1 MTALKCL
8 LTDAS
13 AAPPFVDREQQRE
26 AARIGMWVFLMT
38 EVMFF
43 GALFVVY
50 FYDHRLYPDA
60 FASAGG
66 RTDLWLGAGNTAVL
80 LVSSLTMALAVRAAK
95 ERRDRALFQRLLL
108 TMILGAAFLSLK
120 GLEYSRHIHEHLLP
134 GASFVYSPSVFTQS
148 AELFFYLY
156 FVMTG
161 LHALHMIVGLAW
173 LAVLA
178 VKARGDGAGADLF
191 TPVEVAGLYWHFID
205 VVWIF
210 LFPMFYLV
218 RGH

>member
-1 MTALKCL
+1 LSDGASTAV
-8 LTDAS
+8 
-13 AAPPFVDREQQRE
+13 PFTDREQQRE
-26 AARIGMWVFLMT
+26 AARIGMWVFLTT
-38 EVMFF
+38 ELMLF

-50 FYDHRLYPDA
+50 FYDYQRSPDA

-80 LVSSLTMALAVRAAK
+80 LLSSLTMALAVLAAK
-95 ERRDRALFQRLLL
+95 QGLDRAVFRRLFL
-108 TMILGAAFLSLK
+108 TMVLGAAFLALK
-120 GLEYSRHIHEHLLP
+120 GLEYSHHIHEHLLP
-134 GASFVYSPSVFTQS
+134 GASFVYSPSALARP

-161 LHALHMIVGLAW
+161 LHALHMLVGLGW
-173 LAVLA
+173 LGVLA
-178 VKARGDGAGADLF
+178 FKARVGDGGPDLS

-210 LFPMFYLV
+210 LFPLFYLV
-218 RGH
+218 GRH

>member
-1 MTALKCL
+1 M
-8 LTDAS
+8 TDAS

-43 GALFVVY
+43 GALFLVY
-50 FYDHRLYPDA
+50 AYDHRLYPDA

-80 LVSSLTMALAVRAAK
+80 LVSSLTMALAVRAAE

-108 TMILGAAFLSLK
+108 TMLLGAAFLSLK
-120 GLEYSRHIHEHLLP
+120 GLEYSHHIHEHLLP
-134 GASFVYSPSVFTQS
+134 GPSFFYSPSGFTRP

-161 LHALHMIVGLAW
+161 LHALHMLVGLAW

-178 VKARGDGAGADLF
+178 SRARSGAGDGDLF

>member
-1 MTALKCL
+1 LP
-8 LTDAS
+8 DAS
-13 AAPPFVDREQQRE
+13 GVAPQYSDRDQQRE
-26 AARIGMWVFLMT
+26 AARLGMWVFLMT

-50 FYDHRLYPDA
+50 FYDQRLYQDA
-60 FASAGG
+60 FASAGR
-66 RTDLWLGAGNTAVL
+66 RTELWLGAANTAVL
-80 LVSSLTMALAVRAAK
+80 LVSSLTMALAVQAAK
-95 ERRDRALFQRLLL
+95 DGRGRGLSARLLM
-108 TMILGAAFLSLK
+108 TVTLGSVFLAMK
-120 GLEYSRHIHEHLLP
+120 ALEYSRHIHDHLLP
-134 GASFVYSPSVFTQS
+134 GAGFEYAPAALARP

-156 FVMTG
+156 FTMTG

-173 LAVLA
+173 LTVLA
-178 VKARGDGAGADLF
+178 ARSRREGSGDHF

>member
-1 MTALKCL
+1 M
-8 LTDAS
+8 TDAS
-13 AAPPFVDREQQRE
+13 GTAPQFVDREQQRE
-26 AARIGMWVFLMT
+26 TARIGMWVFLMT

-43 GALFVVY
+43 GSLFVVY

-60 FASAGG
+60 FESAGR
-66 RTDLWLGAGNTAVL
+66 RTELGLGAVNTAVL
-80 LVSSLTMALAVRAAK
+80 LLSSLTMALAVHAAK
-95 ERRDRALFQRLLL
+95 QGRGRALLQRLIM
-108 TMILGAAFLSLK
+108 TMTLGAAFLALK
-120 GLEYSRHIHEHLLP
+120 ALEYVHHIQDHLLP
-134 GASFVYSPSVFTQS
+134 GPAFVYAPAVLARH

-156 FVMTG
+156 FAMTG

-178 VKARGDGAGADLF
+178 VRTRSRENDDHF
-191 TPVEVAGLYWHFID
+191 TPVEIAGLYWHFID

>member
-1 MTALKCL
+1 

-13 AAPPFVDREQQRE
+13 AVAAPYTDREQRRE
-26 AARIGMWVFLMT
+26 AARIGMWVFLTT

-50 FYDHRLYPDA
+50 FYDRRLYSEA

-80 LVSSLTMALAVRAAK
+80 LLSSLSMALAVRAAK
-95 ERRDRALFQRLLL
+95 LGRDRALFRRLLS
-108 TMILGAAFLSLK
+108 TMLLGSAFLALK
-120 GLEYSRHIHEHLLP
+120 GLEYSRHIHEGLLP
-134 GASFVYSPSVFTQS
+134 GAAFVYAPAALARP

-161 LHALHMIVGLAW
+161 LHALHMLVGLAW

-178 VKARGDGAGADLF
+178 VRARADGRADLF

-210 LFPMFYLV
+210 LFPMFYLA

>member
-1 MTALKCL
+1 MTE
-8 LTDAS
+8 AS
-13 AAPPFVDREQQRE
+13 AVAPQFVERAQQRE
-26 AARIGMWVFLMT
+26 AARLGMWVFLMT

-66 RTDLWLGAGNTAVL
+66 RTELWMGAGNTAVL
-80 LVSSLTMALAVRAAK
+80 LVSSLSMALAVEAAK
-95 ERRDRALFQRLLL
+95 RGRRRELRSRLLS
-108 TMILGAAFLSLK
+108 TMALGAVFLALK
-120 GLEYSRHIHEHLLP
+120 GIEYARHIHDHLLP
-134 GASFVYSPSVFTQS
+134 GAAFIYAPAALARP

-156 FVMTG
+156 FAMTG
-161 LHALHMIVGLAW
+161 LHALHLLIGLAW

-178 VKARGDGAGADLF
+178 VRTRREDVDQF
-191 TPVEVAGLYWHFID
+191 TPVEIAGLYWHFID

-218 RGH
+218 RRH

>member
-1 MTALKCL
+1 

-13 AAPPFVDREQQRE
+13 AVAPQFVEREQQRE
-26 AARIGMWVFLMT
+26 AARLGMWVFLMT

-43 GALFVVY
+43 GALFVTY
-50 FYDHRLYPDA
+50 FYDHWLSPA
-60 FASAGG
+60 GFASAGG
-66 RTDLWLGAGNTAVL
+66 RTELWLGAGNTAVL
-80 LVSSLTMALAVRAAK
+80 LVSSLTMALAVHAAK
-95 ERRDRALFQRLLL
+95 QGRGRALLARLLM
-108 TMILGAAFLSLK
+108 TMALGAVFLALK
-120 GLEYSRHIHEHLLP
+120 GLEYAHHIRDHLFP
-134 GASFVYSPSVFTQS
+134 GASFLYAPAALARP

-161 LHALHMIVGLAW
+161 LHALHMIAGLAW
-173 LAVLA
+173 LSVLA
-178 VKARGDGAGADLF
+178 VRARLGENADHF
-191 TPVEVAGLYWHFID
+191 TTVEVAGLYWHFID

>member
-1 MTALKCL
+1 

-13 AAPPFVDREQQRE
+13 AAAPPFVDREQQRE
-26 AARIGMWVFLMT
+26 AARIGMWVFLAT

-43 GALFVVY
+43 GSLFVVY
-50 FYDHRLYPDA
+50 FYDHRLYPAA

-66 RTDLWLGAGNTAVL
+66 RTELWLGAGNTAVL
-80 LVSSLTMALAVRAAK
+80 LLSSLTMALAVHAAK
-95 ERRDRALFQRLLL
+95 DGRGRALSFRLVL
-108 TMILGAAFLSLK
+108 TMILGSVFLALK
-120 GLEYSRHIHEHLLP
+120 GVEYARHIHDHLLP
-134 GASFVYSPSVFTQS
+134 GATFAYAPAALERS

-156 FVMTG
+156 FTMTG
-161 LHALHMIVGLAW
+161 LHALHMLIGLAW
-173 LAVLA
+173 LSVLA
-178 VKARGDGAGADLF
+178 ARARRDGGGDHF
-191 TPVEVAGLYWHFID
+191 TSVEVAGLYWHFID

>member
-1 MTALKCL
+1 

-13 AAPPFVDREQQRE
+13 AASPPFTDREQQRE
-26 AARIGMWVFLMT
+26 AARIGMWVFLTT

-43 GALFVVY
+43 GALFLVY
-50 FYDHRLYPDA
+50 FYDQHIFHDA

-66 RTDLWLGAGNTAVL
+66 RTDLGLGAGNTAVL
-80 LVSSLTMALAVRAAK
+80 LLSSLTMALAVRAAK
-95 ERRDRALFQRLLL
+95 QGRDRALFGRLLL
-108 TMILGAAFLSLK
+108 TMILGSAFLALK
-120 GLEYSRHIHEHLLP
+120 GLEYARHIHEGLLP
-134 GASFVYSPSVFTQS
+134 GASFVYEPAALARP

-161 LHALHMIVGLAW
+161 LHAVHMLVGLAW

-178 VKARGDGAGADLF
+178 VRARGADGRVDLG
-191 TPVEVAGLYWHFID
+191 TPAEVAGLYWHFID